1 MGRSH
6 FQGEFKYCLSTVLT
20 VEETNMNRARFAS
33 RLGFILVS
41 AGCAVGIGNVW
52 KFPYMCGQFGG
63 AMFILIYLVFLAVLG
78 LPIMISEFAV
88 GRGSQRSVAQS
99 FKVLQPKGQK
109 WHHLGA
115 IGVAGCYLLMMFY
128 TTVGGWML
136 YYCYKTAVGGFAG
149 ADTTVINQAYSD
161 MLASPGTML
170 FWTIVVIVLCFTV
183 CLAGVKNGVEKVTK
197 WMMIC
202 LLALMGVLAIRV
214 VTLPGAA
221 EGVKFYL
228 IPNFNVIKEV
238 GLGNIVF
245 GAMSQ
250 AFFTLSLGI
259 GAMAI
264 FGSYL
269 DKERSITG
277 EAVYICILDT
287 MVALLAGFI
296 VIPSCFAYNVPQDAG
311 PSLIFKTLP
320 NVFANMP
327 GGRLWGALFFLFL
340 SFAALTTIITVFE
353 NITTYAME
361 GFGWSRK
368 KSVFIN
374 LIALTVLSVP
384 CILGFNILSDIAPL
398 GEGSNIMDLEDFIV
412 SNNLLPLGS
421 VVYLLFCIKKN
432 GWGWD
437 NFLLEVNAG
446 EGLKFPRRA
455 RFYLTWIL
463 PLAVVVIY
471 IKGYYDMFASK
482 SPAVFATWAALAAVF
497 LIWIASVVFYRKK
510 QK

>member
-1 MGRSH
+1 
-6 FQGEFKYCLSTVLT
+6 
-20 VEETNMNRARFAS
+20 MNRARFAS

-52 KFPYMCGQFGG
+52 KFPYMCGQYGG
-63 AMFILIYLVFLAVLG
+63 AMFILIYLLFLLILG

-99 FKVLQPKGQK
+99 FKVLQPEGQK
-109 WHHLGA
+109 WHHLSW
-115 IGVAGCYLLMMFY
+115 IGVIGCYLLMMFY

-136 YYCYKTAVGGFAG
+136 DYCLKTAMGNFEG
-149 ADTTVINQAYSD
+149 ATNTVIDQAYSN
-161 MLASPGTML
+161 MLASPGPMF
-170 FWTIVVIVLCFTV
+170 FWTFVVIVLCFAV
-183 CLAGVKNGVEKVTK
+183 CLAGLKNGVEKITK
-197 WMMIC
+197 CMMIC
-202 LLALMGVLAIRV
+202 LLALMAVLAIRV
-214 VTLPGAA
+214 VTLPGAS
-221 EGVKFYL
+221 EGIKFYL
-228 IPNFNVIKEV
+228 IPDLSVIKKV

-269 DKERSITG
+269 DKKRSITG

-287 MVALLAGFI
+287 TVALLAGFI
-296 VIPSCFAYNVPQDAG
+296 VIPSCFAFNVPQDSG

-327 GGRLWGALFFLFL
+327 GGRIWGALFFLFL
-340 SFAALTTIITVFE
+340 AFAALTTIITVFE

-361 GFGWSRK
+361 GLGWSRK
-368 KSVFIN
+368 KSVIVN

-384 CILGFNILSDIAPL
+384 CVLGFNILKDIAPL
-398 GEGSNIMDLEDFIV
+398 GKGTNIMGLEDFIV
-412 SNNLLPLGS
+412 SNNLLPIGS

-437 NFLLEVNAG
+437 NFLAEVNSG

-471 IKGYYDMFASK
+471 IKGYYDMFATK
-482 SPAVFATWAALAAVF
+482 SITLLAVWGTVAVVF
-497 LIWIASVVFYRKK
+497 LLWIASVVFYKK
-510 QK
+510 KN